1 MRLEPLQ
8 AWFQP
13 QPGPLLPQLKP
24 ALLARA
30 QQQAGPGVQLLRWAI
45 TAAEAERGLRIE
57 AVLLV
62 GHHVAQ
68 AAGQGLGKPALALGT
83 QANGL
88 PACGVDALQA
98 PGPGVP
104 AAGNVAIRHVAPG
117 FRPDRP
123 TTASPGT

>member
-13 QPGPLLPQLKP
+13 RPGPLLPQLRP

-30 QQQAGPGVQLLRWAI
+30 QAQAGPGAQLLRWAI

-57 AVLLV
+57 AVVLV
-62 GHHVAQ
+62 GVLAEQ
-68 AAGQGLGKPALALGT
+68 PAGQRLEQPALDT

-88 PACGVDALQA
+88 PECGADSLQPPRL
-98 PGPGVP
+98 PGPGNKGSRP
-104 AAGNVAIRHVAPG
+104 VAPA
-117 FRPDRP
+117 PTADRAA
-123 TTASPGT
+123 TAASAP

>member
-1 MRLEPLQ
+1 VRLEPLL
-8 AWFQP
+8 AWIQP

-30 QQQAGPGVQLLRWAI
+30 QAQAGPGAQLLRWAI

-62 GHHVAQ
+62 GVLAEQ
-68 AAGQGLGKPALALGT
+68 PAGQRLEQPALGT

-88 PACGVDALQA
+88 PECAADSLQPA
-98 PGPGVP
+98 GVP
-104 AAGNVAIRHVAPG
+104 EPRNRASSPAAPAP
-117 FRPDRP
+117 
-123 TTASPGT
+123 TADPSATAASAP